1 MFLLKK
7 LLTPFLLPPGFFSA
21 LAFCLAALSL
31 GRGREQTR
39 RLGLF
44 GKGTGQAQPFWPK
57 SPGSGFSFVLH
68 GVSYAA
74 KRAGQAALWAGLAL
88 LIWISSTKPAGDLVL
103 RRLEYAY
110 LPPAELKA
118 DAIVLLSGGIQEGAP
133 EPFGMLELTGVT
145 LERTIA
151 AARIFRKYQLP
162 VIVTGG
168 ELFAG
173 RSEAGAMKEYLVSL
187 GVPRE
192 KIIAEERARDTWENA
207 LFSKKICDEKGYK
220 KVAIVTSAYHM
231 RRAVLSFEKAGFRD
245 AVPYPAAYKT
255 SRAPKYYYPDY
266 LPGYGENLRAA
277 LHEYLGLIFYR
288 LSN

>member
-7 LLTPFLLPPGFFSA
+7 LLTPFLLPPGIFSA
-21 LAFCLAALSL
+21 LAFCLAVLSL
-31 GRGREQTR
+31 RKDRERTLR
-39 RLGLF
+39 SGPLGKSAGQARHFGPF
-44 GKGTGQAQPFWPK
+44 GK
-57 SPGSGFSFVLH
+57 S
-68 GVSYAA
+68 
-74 KRAGQAALWAGLAL
+74 AGQAALWAGLAL
-88 LIWISSTKPAGDLVL
+88 LIWASSIKPVGDIVL
-103 RRLEYAY
+103 KRLEYAY

-151 AARIFRKYQLP
+151 AARIYRKYRLP
-162 VIVTGG
+162 VIITGG

-173 RSEAGAMKEYLVSL
+173 RSEAGAMKEYLASL
-187 GVPRE
+187 GVPLE
-192 KIIAEERARDTWENA
+192 KIFTEERARDTWENA
-207 LFSKKICDEKGYK
+207 LFSKKICDEKGYN

-231 RRAVLSFEKAGFRD
+231 RRAVLSFEKAGFKD

-255 SRAPKYYYPDY
+255 SKTPVYYYPDF